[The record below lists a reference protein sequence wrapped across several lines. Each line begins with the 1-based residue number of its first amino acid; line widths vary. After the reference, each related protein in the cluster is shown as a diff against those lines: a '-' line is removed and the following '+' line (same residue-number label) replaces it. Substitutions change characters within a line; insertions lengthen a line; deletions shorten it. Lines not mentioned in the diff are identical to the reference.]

1 MKLIFKTNL
10 TWTLRVIILEC
21 RNASTFTATII
32 ITIQNALTEFVVVIC
47 HACINIVL
55 IFIILEYF
63 LFWIET
69 SYRFSMFTYITKAN
83 RILTSSAAVYA
94 ISMTRANYKLK
105 SFLSFLWLISY
116 ERFISI
122 RKLTYDP
129 NRQHLLDYTP
139 SSILMSYRYLHILS
153 ILCRTSRYR
162 QDSSH
167 SPLIKIK
174 NWLIVWPGPW
184 PILYGILGQFHKG
197 LSWVG

>member
-1 MKLIFKTNL
+1 MITWTTQWTFTLKNINNLQRLKLIFKTNL

-139 SSILMSYRYLHILS
+139 SNILMSYRYLHILS

-162 QDSSH
+162 
-167 SPLIKIK
+167 
-174 NWLIVWPGPW
+174 
-184 PILYGILGQFHKG
+184 
-197 LSWVG
+197 